1 MIMMD
6 VIIENIVRIV
16 AALLMM
22 LISVGGAYLTSLI
35 AKHEKLKAISE
46 ATQQV
51 IDAAIQTTGELQQ
64 TVVGDLKAASADGK
78 LSEEEINTLYH
89 DVVVLTLDKLSVP
102 TINLLNAVGAD
113 IEAIIHGATE
123 DWINAMKPWKTAE

>member
-1 MIMMD
+1 MMTD
-6 VIIENIVRIV
+6 VIIENIVKIV

-35 AKHEKLKAISE
+35 SRQEKLKSIGI

-64 TVVGDLKAASADGK
+64 TVVNDLKAASADGK
-78 LSEEEINTLYH
+78 LTESDISMLYK
-89 DVVVLTLDKLSVP
+89 DVIDLTLDKLSMP
-102 TINLLNAVGAD
+102 TVELLNAVGAD

-123 DWINAMKPWKTAE
+123 DWINRAKGNAPVAE

>member
-1 MIMMD
+1 MVD

-123 DWINAMKPWKTAE
+123 DWINTMKPWKTAE

>member
-1 MIMMD
+1 MVD
-6 VIIENIVRIV
+6 VIIENIVKIV

-35 AKHEKLKAISE
+35 AKHEKLKSISE

-123 DWINAMKPWKTAE
+123 DWINTMKPWKAE

>member
-1 MIMMD
+1 MVD
-6 VIIENIVRIV
+6 VIIENIVKIV

-35 AKHEKLKAISE
+35 AKHEKLKSISE

-123 DWINAMKPWKTAE
+123 DWINTMKPWKTAE

>member
-1 MIMMD
+1 MTD
-6 VIIENIVRIV
+6 VIIENIVKIV

-35 AKHEKLKAISE
+35 AKHEKLKSISE

-51 IDAAIQTTGELQQ
+51 ISAAIQTTGELQQ

-123 DWINAMKPWKTAE
+123 DWINTMKPWKTAE

>member
-1 MIMMD
+1 MTD

-64 TVVGDLKAASADGK
+64 TVVGDLKQASADGK
-78 LSEEEINTLYH
+78 LSKEEIDTLYH
-89 DVVVLTLDKLSVP
+89 DVVVLTLDKLAAP

-123 DWINAMKPWKTAE
+123 DWINTMKPWKAE

>member
-1 MIMMD
+1 MTD
-6 VIIENIVRIV
+6 VIIENIVKIV

-35 AKHEKLKAISE
+35 AKHEKLKSISE

-123 DWINAMKPWKTAE
+123 DWINTMKPWKAEE

>member
-1 MIMMD
+1 MAD

-35 AKHEKLKAISE
+35 AKHEKLKSISE

-123 DWINAMKPWKTAE
+123 DWINTMKPWKTAE

>member
-1 MIMMD
+1 MTD
-6 VIIENIVRIV
+6 VIIENIVKIV

-35 AKHEKLKAISE
+35 AKHEKLKSISE

-102 TINLLNAVGAD
+102 TINLLTAVGAD

-123 DWINAMKPWKTAE
+123 DWINTMKPWKAEE

>member
-1 MIMMD
+1 MTD

-64 TVVGDLKAASADGK
+64 TVVNDLKAASADGK
-78 LSEEEINTLYH
+78 LSKEDIDTLYH

-123 DWINAMKPWKTAE
+123 DWINTMKPWKAE

>member
-1 MIMMD
+1 MLD

-16 AALLMM
+16 VALLMM

-35 AKHEKLKAISE
+35 AKHEKLKSISE

-78 LSEEEINTLYH
+78 LSKEDIDTLYH

-123 DWINAMKPWKTAE
+123 DWINTMKPWKMAE

>member
-1 MIMMD
+1 MTD

-35 AKHEKLKAISE
+35 ARHEKLKSIGT

-64 TVVGDLKAASADGK
+64 TVVNDLKAASADGK
-78 LSEEEINTLYH
+78 LSEADIQMLYH
-89 DVVVLTLDKLSVP
+89 DVIDLTLDKLSIP
-102 TINLLNAVGAD
+102 TVNLLNSVGAD

-123 DWINAMKPWKTAE
+123 DWINTIKAYAPATK

>member
-1 MIMMD
+1 MTD

-64 TVVGDLKAASADGK
+64 TVVGDLKQASVDGK
-78 LSEEEINTLYH
+78 LSKEEIDTLYH
-89 DVVVLTLDKLSVP
+89 DVVVLTLDKLSAP

-123 DWINAMKPWKTAE
+123 AWLEEIKRLPKE

>member
-1 MIMMD
+1 MTD

-16 AALLMM
+16 EALLMM

-64 TVVGDLKAASADGK
+64 TVVGDLKQASVDGK
-78 LSEEEINTLYH
+78 LSKEEIDTLYH
-89 DVVVLTLDKLSVP
+89 DVVVLTLDKLSAP

-123 DWINAMKPWKTAE
+123 DWINTMKPWKAE

>member
-1 MIMMD
+1 MVD
-6 VIIENIVRIV
+6 VIIENIVKIV

-123 DWINAMKPWKTAE
+123 DWLNTMKPWKAE

>member
-1 MIMMD
+1 MTD
-6 VIIENIVRIV
+6 VIIENIVKIV

-123 DWINAMKPWKTAE
+123 DWINTMKPWKAEE

>member
-1 MIMMD
+1 MYLD
-6 VIIENIVRIV
+6 VIIENVVKIV

-64 TVVGDLKAASADGK
+64 TVVNDMKAASADGK
-78 LSEEEINTLYH
+78 LSNEEINTLYH
-89 DVVVLTLDKLSVP
+89 DVVVLTLDKLAAP

-113 IEAIIHGATE
+113 IEAIIHGSTE
-123 DWINAMKPWKTAE
+123 DWINTMKPWKAE

>member
-1 MIMMD
+1 MAD
-6 VIIENIVRIV
+6 VIIENIVKIV

-35 AKHEKLKAISE
+35 AKHEKLKSISE

-78 LSEEEINTLYH
+78 LSNEEINTLYH

-123 DWINAMKPWKTAE
+123 DWINTMKPWKTAE

>member
-1 MIMMD
+1 MTD

-35 AKHEKLKAISE
+35 ARNEKLKSIGT

-64 TVVGDLKAASADGK
+64 TVVNDLKAASADGK
-78 LSEEEINTLYH
+78 LSESDIQMLYH
-89 DVVVLTLDKLSVP
+89 DVIDLTLDKLSMP
-102 TINLLNAVGAD
+102 TVNLLNSVGAD

-123 DWINAMKPWKTAE
+123 DWINTIKAYAPATK

>member
-1 MIMMD
+1 MTD

-64 TVVGDLKAASADGK
+64 TVVGDLKQASVDGK
-78 LSEEEINTLYH
+78 LSKEEIDTLYH
-89 DVVVLTLDKLSVP
+89 DVVVLTLDKLSAP

-123 DWINAMKPWKTAE
+123 DWINTMKPWKAE

>member
-1 MIMMD
+1 MTD
-6 VIIENIVRIV
+6 VIIENIVKIV

-78 LSEEEINTLYH
+78 LSNEEINTLYH

-123 DWINAMKPWKTAE
+123 DWINTMKPWKAE

>member
-1 MIMMD
+1 MVD

-35 AKHEKLKAISE
+35 ARNEKLKSIGT

-64 TVVGDLKAASADGK
+64 TMVNDLKEASADGK
-78 LSEEEINTLYH
+78 LSKEDIATLGR
-89 DVVVLTLDKLSVP
+89 DVVELTLLKLTQP
-102 TINLLNAVGAD
+102 TKDLINGAGGD

-123 DWINAMKPWKTAE
+123 AWLEEIKRLPKE

>member
-1 MIMMD
+1 MTD

-35 AKHEKLKAISE
+35 ARNEKLKSIGM
-46 ATQQV
+46 ATQQIV
-51 IDAAIQTTGELQQ
+51 DAALQTAGELQQ
-64 TVVGDLKAASADGK
+64 TMVNDLKAASADGK
-78 LSEEEINTLYH
+78 LSEGDIQMLYH
-89 DVVVLTLDKLSVP
+89 DVIDLTLDKLSMP
-102 TINLLNAVGAD
+102 TVNLLNSVGAD

-123 DWINAMKPWKTAE
+123 DWINTIKAYAPATK

>member
-1 MIMMD
+1 MTD
-6 VIIENIVRIV
+6 VIIENIVKIV

-64 TVVGDLKAASADGK
+64 TVVNDMKAASADGK
-78 LSEEEINTLYH
+78 LSNEEINTLYH

-123 DWINAMKPWKTAE
+123 DWINTMKPRKAE

>member
-1 MIMMD
+1 MTD
-6 VIIENIVRIV
+6 VIIENIVKIV

-64 TVVGDLKAASADGK
+64 TVVGDLKQASADGK

-123 DWINAMKPWKTAE
+123 DWINTMKPWKTAE

>member
-1 MIMMD
+1 MTD

-64 TVVGDLKAASADGK
+64 TVVNDMKAASADGK
-78 LSEEEINTLYH
+78 LSNEEINTLYH

-123 DWINAMKPWKTAE
+123 DWINTMKPWKAE

>member
-1 MIMMD
+1 MAD
-6 VIIENIVRIV
+6 VIIENIVRII

-78 LSEEEINTLYH
+78 LSNEEINTLYH

-123 DWINAMKPWKTAE
+123 DWINTMKPWKADE

>member
-1 MIMMD
+1 MVD
-6 VIIENIVRIV
+6 VIIENIVKIV

-35 AKHEKLKAISE
+35 AKHEKLKSISE

-123 DWINAMKPWKTAE
+123 DWINTMKPWKAEE

>member
-1 MIMMD
+1 MTD

-64 TVVGDLKAASADGK
+64 TVVNDMKAASADGK
-78 LSEEEINTLYH
+78 LSNEEINTLYH

-123 DWINAMKPWKTAE
+123 DWINTMKPWKAEE

>member
-1 MIMMD
+1 MTD

-35 AKHEKLKAISE
+35 AKHEKLKSIGT

-64 TVVGDLKAASADGK
+64 TVVNDMKAASIDGK
-78 LSEEEINTLYH
+78 LSKEEIDTLYH
-89 DVVVLTLDKLSVP
+89 DVVVLTLDKLSAP

-123 DWINAMKPWKTAE
+123 DWINTMKPWKAE

>member
-1 MIMMD
+1 MVD

-64 TVVGDLKAASADGK
+64 TVVNDLKAASADGK
-78 LSEEEINTLYH
+78 LSNEEINTLYH

-123 DWINAMKPWKTAE
+123 DWINTMKPWKTAE

>member
-1 MIMMD
+1 MTD

-51 IDAAIQTTGELQQ
+51 IDAALQTAGELQQ
-64 TVVGDLKAASADGK
+64 TMVNDLKEASADGK
-78 LSEEEINTLYH
+78 LSKEDIATLGK
-89 DVVVLTLDKLSVP
+89 DVVELTLLKLTQP
-102 TINLLNAVGAD
+102 TKDLINGAGGD

-123 DWINAMKPWKTAE
+123 AWLEEIKRNPVAE

>member
-1 MIMMD
+1 MTD
-6 VIIENIVRIV
+6 VIIENIVKIV

-64 TVVGDLKAASADGK
+64 TVVGDLKQASVDGK
-78 LSEEEINTLYH
+78 LSKEEIDTLYH
-89 DVVVLTLDKLSVP
+89 DVVVLTLDKLSAP

-123 DWINAMKPWKTAE
+123 DWINTMKPWKAEE

>member
-1 MIMMD
+1 MAD
-6 VIIENIVRIV
+6 VIIENIVKIV

-35 AKHEKLKAISE
+35 AKHEKLKSISE

-64 TVVGDLKAASADGK
+64 TVVGDLKAASAGGK

-89 DVVVLTLDKLSVP
+89 DVAVLTLDKLSVP

-123 DWINAMKPWKTAE
+123 DWINTMKPWKAEE

>member
-1 MIMMD
+1 MTD

-16 AALLMM
+16 AAFLMM

-64 TVVGDLKAASADGK
+64 TVVNDLKAASADGK

-123 DWINAMKPWKTAE
+123 DWINTMKPWKAE